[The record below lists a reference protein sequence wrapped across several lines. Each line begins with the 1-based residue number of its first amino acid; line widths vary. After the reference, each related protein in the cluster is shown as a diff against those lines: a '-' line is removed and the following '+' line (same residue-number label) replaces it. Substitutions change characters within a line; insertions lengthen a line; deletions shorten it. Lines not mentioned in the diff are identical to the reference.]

1 MKTQIGVGVAV
12 LSALAAEGK
21 NFDRAE
27 LNAMLDK
34 LAASPEPKVKHGP
47 TAMCYSMALP
57 ERKPF
62 DYLCKK
68 CGARTHYPE
77 NYDGLESQLAFYRDS
92 AVKLRGRG
100 LDIKLDES
108 ALCRHCA
115 SLKDLGIPTAGVIVS
130 EPRQTP
136 DNKWVYES
144 FGLRVG
150 DPVIVKE
157 WGRRYCSVLPRDPEY
172 WISEKFIDKDGHV
185 TGNEVNVRY
194 LPLVKGRGAFF
205 AKKGDVL
212 TRLDARPGDPA
223 GWVRVEAPLRILT
236 GSPNAYSVEL
246 TMVGNRVY
254 DEGEDAHLQRIESLA
269 WVINGK
275 RILADRSDVE
285 LLEKFMKGNV
295 YLRDGSDGDSISMK
309 SQLPRL
315 RELLGPVSESDG
327 LAPPG

>member
-1 MKTQIGVGVAV
+1 MT
-12 LSALAAEGK
+12 
-21 NFDRAE
+21 
-27 LNAMLDK
+27 
-34 LAASPEPKVKHGP
+34 
-47 TAMCYSMALP
+47 
-57 ERKPF
+57 
-62 DYLCKK
+62 
-68 CGARTHYPE
+68 
-77 NYDGLESQLAFYRDS
+77 
-92 AVKLRGRG
+92 
-100 LDIKLDES
+100 
-108 ALCRHCA
+108 
-115 SLKDLGIPTAGVIVS
+115 
-130 EPRQTP
+130 
-136 DNKWVYES
+136 
-144 FGLRVG
+144 G
-150 DPVIVKE
+150 D
-157 WGRRYCSVLPRDPEY
+157 
-172 WISEKFIDKDGHV
+172 
-185 TGNEVNVRY
+185 EVNVRY

-254 DEGEDAHLQRIESLA
+254 EEGEDAHLQRIESLA

-315 RELLGPVSESDG
+315 RELLGEPKK
-327 LAPPG
+327 